1 VLGVQDKA
9 ETGRRARFEALYEE
23 HFDALLAYA
32 LRRTDRETAYDAVGE
47 AFLIVW
53 RRLEDVPE
61 SALPWLYG
69 VTRRVLANQ
78 RRSSR
83 RRLSLFSR
91 LARDRAETIA
101 TEPRAGASPLIEALG
116 RLSDREREALMLTA
130 WEGLDG
136 VRAAAALNISP
147 VAFRVRLHRAKRR
160 LAQELDRADAPT
172 SAVAS
177 TAKES
182 P

>member
-1 VLGVQDKA
+1 MGVINRA
-9 ETGRRARFEALYEE
+9 ETSRRTRFEALYEE

-32 LRRTDRETAYDAVGE
+32 LRRMDRETAYDSVGE
-47 AFLIVW
+47 AFLVVW

-61 SALPWLYG
+61 DALPWLYG
-69 VTRRVLANQ
+69 VIRHVIANQ

-91 LARDRAETIA
+91 LTRDRIEATA
-101 TEPRAGASPLIEALG
+101 TEPKIGVSPLVHALG

-136 VRAAAALNISP
+136 VRAAAVLDISP

-160 LAQELDRADAPT
+160 LAQELDQPETPT

-177 TAKES
+177 TPKEM

>member
-1 VLGVQDKA
+1 MDRA
-9 ETGRRARFEALYEE
+9 ETSRRARFEALYEE

-32 LRRTDRETAYDAVGE
+32 LRRTDREAAYDAAGE
-47 AFLIVW
+47 AFLVVW

-61 SALPWLYG
+61 VALPWLYG
-69 VTRRVLANQ
+69 VIRRVLANQ

-83 RRLSLFSR
+83 RRLSLFSK
-91 LARDRAETIA
+91 LTRDRAETNV
-101 TEPRAGASPLIEALG
+101 TEPKVGVSPLVEALG
-116 RLSDREREALMLTA
+116 RLSSREREALMLTA

-136 VRAAAALNISP
+136 VRAAAVLNISP

-160 LAQELDRADAPT
+160 LAQELDRLEAPG

-177 TAKES
+177 TIKELS
-182 P
+182 

>member
-1 VLGVQDKA
+1 MGVINRA
-9 ETGRRARFEALYEE
+9 ENSRSDRFEALYEE

-47 AFLIVW
+47 AFLVVW

-61 SALPWLYG
+61 DALPWLYG
-69 VTRRVLANQ
+69 VIRRVIANQ

-83 RRLSLFSR
+83 RRLFLFSR
-91 LARDRAETIA
+91 LVRERAEMITA
-101 TEPRAGASPLIEALG
+101 EPKADTSPLVEALN
-116 RLSDREREALMLTA
+116 RLNNREREALMLTA

-136 VRAAAALNISP
+136 ASAAAALDISP
-147 VAFRVRLHRAKRR
+147 VAFRVRLHRAKRK
-160 LAQELDRADAPT
+160 LAQELGQPEAPT
-172 SAVAS
+172 AALAS
-177 TAKES
+177 TAKEL